1 MCLKNGKVMKG
12 FIMIREQDDL
22 TILTPKA
29 MIKLAG
35 GLLLIIGM
43 MLSSVKWNPINGKMA
58 GHSGT
63 GDAGCHINYGR
74 PKEEA

>member
-1 MCLKNGKVMKG
+1 
-12 FIMIREQDDL
+12 MIREQDD
-22 TILTPKA
+22 LTPKA

-63 GDAGCHINYGR
+63 GDAGGCR
-74 PKEEA
+74 V